1 MWLSQ
6 IVQKK
11 RYWQQLLSLLV
22 VLLINSSFYAIGQL
36 QLQQRQ
42 LQWQQWLE
50 LQPLTHQAWLV
61 SEQGQL
67 KLLSSPPKAAADFV
81 ALDGTNPVLHLA
93 PQLVQSWTA
102 LDYLLLNLPFV
113 IWLAWLVWIRP
124 YQQQFRQELQQL
136 EQQTQLLLTYLDLPF
151 HQETNPVTQLQR
163 VLLKLQNW
171 QKRDSEIRQLV
182 RVQGLVD
189 HELAIGNR
197 VFFESRLNHYLT
209 ESGEVNSG
217 AVFIVQLSHPEVHL
231 SNLIKLQ
238 RLRGCVEL
246 IAELVS
252 GWPEAV
258 MARLAENDVALLI
271 PGLNGKEAEQLGDRL
286 AQVLSQANFFAE
298 CQDFD
303 LVHIGFVLYQQGQSS
318 YQLMAEADM
327 ALKTA
332 QLQGPNAAY
341 GFNDPQKP
349 KIKGSVWW
357 RTELHNALKENRF
370 LLSFQPVFSWQ
381 DNDVLQHEVLVRLAG
396 SDGEKLAAAVFLP
409 MAANCGLAGAIDQ
422 YVLLKVAKLT
432 ETAVLEHCRCSVN
445 LNVQSLLDEGW
456 WHWLTA
462 QVNQGSLETADLA
475 LEFHEHHLIKH
486 YKNLKPKLLQLQQWG
501 FELIVDH
508 VGLSLDTTP
517 YTDELPI
524 RMLKIHPAIV
534 RGVDHQLEQQ
544 LFIRGLLASCV
555 GKDIKVI
562 ATGVEQDL
570 EWQCLKK
577 LGVTGAQ
584 GYYFSQPLARLIAQ
598 NQLSD

>member
-22 VLLINSSFYAIGQL
+22 VLLINCSFYAIGQL

-42 LQWQQWLE
+42 QQWQQWLE

-93 PQLVQSWTA
+93 PQLVQSWTV

-136 EQQTQLLLTYLDLPF
+136 EQQTQLLLTHLDLPF

-357 RTELHNALKENRF
+357 RTELHNALKEHRF
-370 LLSFQPVFSWQ
+370 LLSFQPVFCWQ

-456 WHWLTA
+456 WHWLSA

-598 NQLSD
+598 NQLSE

>member
-22 VLLINSSFYAIGQL
+22 VLLINCSFYAIGQL

-42 LQWQQWLE
+42 QQWQQWLE

-136 EQQTQLLLTYLDLPF
+136 EQQTQLLLTHLDLPF

-217 AVFIVQLSHPEVHL
+217 VVFIVQLSHPEVHL

>member
-11 RYWQQLLSLLV
+11 RQWQLVLSVLV
-22 VLLINSSFYAIGQL
+22 VVLVNISFYSIGQL
-36 QLQQRQ
+36 QLQHNQR
-42 LQWQQWLE
+42 QWQQWLQ
-50 LQPLTHQAWLV
+50 LQPLEQQSWLI
-61 SEQGQL
+61 SEKGQFR
-67 KLLSSPPKAAADFV
+67 LLNLPPADAADFI
-81 ALDGTNPVLHLA
+81 ALDGSNPVLHLSPELA
-93 PQLVQSWTA
+93 QSWTMQYYA
-102 LDYLLLNLPFV
+102 LLNLPFAL
-113 IWLAWLVWIRP
+113 WLGWLFWIHS
-124 YQQQFRQELQQL
+124 YQRQFKQELQQL
-136 EQQTQLLLTYLDLPF
+136 ELQIQLLLSHLELPF
-151 HQETNPVTQLQR
+151 HAGTNPAIQLQR

-209 ESGEVNSG
+209 ESTEVASG
-217 AVFIVQLSHPEVHL
+217 AVFLVQLSHPEPAL
-231 SNLIKLQ
+231 SVLVKLQ

-252 GWPEAV
+252 AWPDAV
-258 MARLAENDVALLI
+258 LARLADNDLVLLV
-271 PGLNGKEAEQLGDRL
+271 PGLSGKEAEQLGDRM
-286 AQVLSQANFFAE
+286 AHVLSQANFFE
-298 CQDFD
+298 DCQDFD
-303 LVHIGFVLYQQGQSS
+303 LIHIGFVLYQQGQSS

-370 LLSFQPVFSWQ
+370 ILSFQPVFSWQ
-381 DNDVLQHEVLVRLAG
+381 DNDVLQHEVLVRLAS
-396 SDGEKLAAAVFLP
+396 SDGDKLAAALFLP
-409 MAANCGLAGAIDQ
+409 MAANCGLVSAIDQ
-422 YVLLKVAKLT
+422 YVLLKVSRLSET
-432 ETAVLEHCRCSVN
+432 EALEYCRCSVN
-445 LNVQSLLDEGW
+445 LNTQSLLDDAW
-456 WHWLTA
+456 WHWL
-462 QVNQGSLETADLA
+462 QQQLSLGAIVARHLA
-475 LEFHEHHLIKH
+475 LEFHEHHLIKQ
-486 YKNLKPKLLQLQQWG
+486 YKSLKPKLLQLQQWG

-508 VGLSLDTTP
+508 VGLSLDATP
-517 YTDELPI
+517 YTDELPV
-524 RMLKIHPAIV
+524 RMLKIHPAVV
-534 RGVDHQLEQQ
+534 RSIDQQLEQQ
-544 LFIRGLLASCV
+544 LFIRGLLASCI

-562 ATGVEQDL
+562 ATGVEQDQ

-598 NQLSD
+598 NQLSE

>member
-6 IVQKK
+6 IVRKK
-11 RYWQQLLSLLV
+11 RHWQQLLSLLV
-22 VLLINSSFYAIGQL
+22 LVLVNVSFYSIGQW
-36 QLQQRQ
+36 QLEQRQ

-50 LQPLTHQAWLV
+50 LQPLQQQSWL
-61 SEQGQL
+61 SSKQGQL
-67 KLLSSPPKAAADFV
+67 QLELTPPVDAADFV
-81 ALDGTNPVLHLA
+81 ALDGSNPVLHLA
-93 PQLVQSWTA
+93 PELVQSWTA

-113 IWLAWLVWIRP
+113 IWCAWLVWIRP

-136 EQQTQLLLTYLDLPF
+136 EQQTQLLLTHLELPF

-209 ESGEVNSG
+209 ETAEVTSG
-217 AVFIVQLSHPEVHL
+217 AVFLVQLSHPEIHL

-258 MARLAENDVALLI
+258 MARLAENDLALLI

-303 LVHIGFVLYQQGQSS
+303 LVHIGFVLYQQGQTS

-381 DNDVLQHEVLVRLAG
+381 DNDVLQHEVLVRLAS
-396 SDGEKLAAAVFLP
+396 SDGEKLAAALFLP
-409 MAANCGLAGAIDQ
+409 MAANCGLVGAIDQ

-432 ETAVLEHCRCSVN
+432 ETEALEHCRCSVN
-445 LNVQSLLDEGW
+445 LNTQSLLDEGW
-456 WHWLTA
+456 WHWLES
-462 QVNQGSLETADLA
+462 QISNGNIVTADLA

-486 YKNLKPKLLQLQQWG
+486 YKNLKPKLLQLQQLG

-508 VGLSLDTTP
+508 VGLSLDATP

-524 RMLKIHPAIV
+524 RMLKIHPAVV
-534 RGVDHQLEQQ
+534 RGIDHQLEQQ

-562 ATGVEQDL
+562 ATGVEQDP

-584 GYYFSQPLARLIAQ
+584 GYYFSQPLARIIAQ
-598 NQLSD
+598 NQLSG

>member
-11 RYWQQLLSLLV
+11 RHWQQLLSVLVLLLV
-22 VLLINSSFYAIGQL
+22 NVSFYSIGQL
-36 QLQQRQ
+36 QLQERQ
-42 LQWQQWLE
+42 QQWQQWLV
-50 LQPLTHQAWLV
+50 LQPLQQQSWLIT
-61 SEQGQL
+61 EQGQL
-67 KLLSSPPKAAADFV
+67 KLLSNPPPLSADFV
-81 ALDGTNPVLHLA
+81 ALDGSNPVLHLS
-93 PQLVQSWTA
+93 PELVQSWSA

-113 IWLAWLVWIRP
+113 IWLAWLLWIRP
-124 YQQQFRQELQQL
+124 YQRQFGQELQQL
-136 EQQTQLLLTYLDLPF
+136 EQQTQLLLTHLDLPF
-151 HQETNPVTQLQR
+151 HRETNPATQLQR

-209 ESGEVNSG
+209 ESAEVASG
-217 AVFIVQLSHPEVHL
+217 AVFLVQLSHPEPHL
-231 SNLIKLQ
+231 SVLIKLQ

-246 IAELVS
+246 IAEMVS
-252 GWPEAV
+252 AWSDAV
-258 MARLAENDVALLI
+258 LARMADNDLALLI
-271 PGLNGKEAEQLGDRL
+271 PGLTGKEAEQLGDRM
-286 AQVLSQANFFAE
+286 AQVLSQANFFDE

-381 DNDVLQHEVLVRLAG
+381 DNDVLQHEVLVRLAS
-396 SDGEKLAAAVFLP
+396 SDGEKLAAALFLP
-409 MAANCGLAGAIDQ
+409 MAANCGLVSAIDQ
-422 YVLLKVAKLT
+422 YVLLKVAKLSET
-432 ETAVLEHCRCSVN
+432 EALEHCRCSVN
-445 LNVQSLLDEGW
+445 LNIQSLLDEAW
-456 WHWLTA
+456 WHWLQQQLNSGA
-462 QVNQGSLETADLA
+462 IVAPDLA

-486 YKNLKPKLLQLQQWG
+486 YKSLKPKLLQLQQWG

-508 VGLSLDTTP
+508 VGLSLDATP
-517 YTDELPI
+517 YTDELPV
-524 RMLKIHPAIV
+524 RMLKIHPAVV
-534 RGVDHQLEQQ
+534 RGIDHQLEQQ

-555 GKDIKVI
+555 GKDIKVV
-562 ATGVEQDL
+562 ATGVEQDP

-577 LGVTGAQ
+577 LGVIGAQ
-584 GYYFSQPLARLIAQ
+584 GYYFSQPLARIIAQ
-598 NQLSD
+598 NQLSE

>member
-11 RYWQQLLSLLV
+11 RHWQQLLSVLVLLLV
-22 VLLINSSFYAIGQL
+22 NISFYSIGQL
-36 QLQQRQ
+36 QLQHRQ
-42 LQWQQWLE
+42 QQWQQWLV
-50 LQPLTHQAWLV
+50 LQPLQQQSWLI
-61 SEQGQL
+61 SEQNQL
-67 KLLSSPPKAAADFV
+67 KLLSSPPSAAADFV
-81 ALDGTNPVLHLA
+81 ALDGSNPVLHLS
-93 PQLVQSWTA
+93 PELVKSWTV

-113 IWLAWLVWIRP
+113 IWLGWLLWIRP

-136 EQQTQLLLTYLDLPF
+136 EQQTQLLLAHLDLPF
-151 HQETNPVTQLQR
+151 HTETNPATQLQR

-209 ESGEVNSG
+209 ESGEAGSG
-217 AVFIVQLSHPEVHL
+217 AVFLVQLSHPESNL

-246 IAELVS
+246 ISELVS
-252 GWPEAV
+252 GWPDAV
-258 MARLAENDVALLI
+258 MARLADNDLSLLI
-271 PGLNGKEAEQLGDRL
+271 PGLAGREAEQLGDRM
-286 AQVLSQANFFAE
+286 AQVLSQANFFNE

-303 LVHIGFVLYQQGQSS
+303 LIHIGFVLYQQGQSS

-381 DNDVLQHEVLVRLAG
+381 DNDVLQHEVLVRLVS
-396 SDGEKLAAAVFLP
+396 SDGDKLAAALFLP
-409 MAANCGLAGAIDQ
+409 MAANCGLVSAIDQ
-422 YVLLKVAKLT
+422 YVLLKVAKLGET
-432 ETAVLEHCRCSVN
+432 EVLEHCRCSVN
-445 LNVQSLLDEGW
+445 LNTQSLLDEAW
-456 WHWLTA
+456 WHWLQQ
-462 QVNQGSLETADLA
+462 QVNNGTIVASDLA

-508 VGLSLDTTP
+508 VGLSLDATP

-524 RMLKIHPAIV
+524 RMLKIHPAVV
-534 RGVDHQLEQQ
+534 RGIDHQLEQQ

-562 ATGVEQDL
+562 ATGVEQDP

-577 LGVTGAQ
+577 LGVVGAQ

>member
-11 RYWQQLLSLLV
+11 RHWQQLLSVLVLLLV
-22 VLLINSSFYAIGQL
+22 NISFYSIGQL

-42 LQWQQWLE
+42 QQWQQWLV
-50 LQPLTHQAWLV
+50 LQPLQQQSWLV
-61 SEQGQL
+61 SEQNQL
-67 KLLSSPPKAAADFV
+67 KLLSSPPSDAADFV
-81 ALDGTNPVLHLA
+81 ALDGSNPVLHLS
-93 PQLVQSWTA
+93 PQLVKSWTV
-102 LDYLLLNLPFV
+102 LDYLLLNLPFA
-113 IWLAWLVWIRP
+113 IWLGWLLWIRP

-136 EQQTQLLLTYLDLPF
+136 EQQTQLLLTHLDLPF
-151 HQETNPVTQLQR
+151 HTETNPATQLQR

-209 ESGEVNSG
+209 ENGEAGSG
-217 AVFIVQLSHPEVHL
+217 AVFLVQLSHPESNL

-246 IAELVS
+246 IAELAS
-252 GWPEAV
+252 GWPDAV
-258 MARLAENDVALLI
+258 MARLADNDLSLLI
-271 PGLNGKEAEQLGDRL
+271 PGLAGRDAEQLGDRM
-286 AQVLSQANFFAE
+286 AQVLSQANFFDE

-303 LVHIGFVLYQQGQSS
+303 LIHIGFVLYQQGQSS

-381 DNDVLQHEVLVRLAG
+381 DNDVLQHEVLVRLAS
-396 SDGEKLAAAVFLP
+396 SDGDKLAAALFLP
-409 MAANCGLAGAIDQ
+409 MAANCGLVSAIDQ
-422 YVLLKVAKLT
+422 YVLLKVAKLGET
-432 ETAVLEHCRCSVN
+432 EVLEHCRCSVN
-445 LNVQSLLDEGW
+445 LNTQSLLDEAW
-456 WHWLTA
+456 WHWLQQ
-462 QVNQGSLETADLA
+462 QVNNGTIVASDLA

-486 YKNLKPKLLQLQQWG
+486 YKNLKPKLMQLQQWG

-508 VGLSLDTTP
+508 VGLSLDATP

-524 RMLKIHPAIV
+524 RMLKIHPAVV
-534 RGVDHQLEQQ
+534 RGIDHQLEQQ

-562 ATGVEQDL
+562 ATGVEQDP

-577 LGVTGAQ
+577 LGVVGAQ

-598 NQLSD
+598 NQLSE

>member
-11 RYWQQLLSLLV
+11 RHWQQLLSVLVLLLV
-22 VLLINSSFYAIGQL
+22 NISFYSIGQL

-42 LQWQQWLE
+42 QQWQQWLV
-50 LQPLTHQAWLV
+50 LQPLQQQSWLI
-61 SEQGQL
+61 SEQNQL
-67 KLLSSPPKAAADFV
+67 KLLSSPPSAAADFV
-81 ALDGTNPVLHLA
+81 ALDGSNPVLHLS
-93 PQLVQSWTA
+93 PQLVKSWTV

-113 IWLAWLVWIRP
+113 IWLGWLLWIRP

-136 EQQTQLLLTYLDLPF
+136 EQQTQLLLTHLDLPF
-151 HQETNPVTQLQR
+151 HTETNPATQLQR

-209 ESGEVNSG
+209 ESGEAGSG
-217 AVFIVQLSHPEVHL
+217 AVFLVQLSHPEANL

-246 IAELVS
+246 IAELAS
-252 GWPEAV
+252 GWPDAV
-258 MARLAENDVALLI
+258 MARLADNDLSLLI
-271 PGLNGKEAEQLGDRL
+271 PGLAGRDAEQLGDRM
-286 AQVLSQANFFAE
+286 AQVLSQANFFNE

-303 LVHIGFVLYQQGQSS
+303 LIHIGFVLYQQGQSS

-381 DNDVLQHEVLVRLAG
+381 DNDVLQHEVLVRLAS
-396 SDGEKLAAAVFLP
+396 SDGDKLAAALFLP
-409 MAANCGLAGAIDQ
+409 MAANCGLVSAIDQ
-422 YVLLKVAKLT
+422 YVLLKVAKLGET
-432 ETAVLEHCRCSVN
+432 EVLEHCRCSVN
-445 LNVQSLLDEGW
+445 LNTQSLLDEAW
-456 WHWLTA
+456 WHWLQQ
-462 QVNQGSLETADLA
+462 QVNNGTIVASDLA

-508 VGLSLDTTP
+508 VGLSLDATP

-524 RMLKIHPAIV
+524 RMLKIHPAVV
-534 RGVDHQLEQQ
+534 RGIDHQLEQQ

-562 ATGVEQDL
+562 ATGVEQDP

-577 LGVTGAQ
+577 LGVVGAQ

-598 NQLSD
+598 NQLSE

>member
-11 RYWQQLLSLLV
+11 RQWQLVLSVLV
-22 VLLINSSFYAIGQL
+22 VVLVNISFYGIGQL
-36 QLQQRQ
+36 QLQHHQR
-42 LQWQQWLE
+42 QWQQWLQ
-50 LQPLTHQAWLV
+50 LQPLVQQSWLI
-61 SEQGQL
+61 SEQGQFR
-67 KLLSSPPKAAADFV
+67 LLDSPPAKAADFI
-81 ALDGTNPVLHLA
+81 ALDGSNPVLHLSPELA
-93 PQLVQSWTA
+93 QSWTMQ
-102 LDYLLLNLPFV
+102 YYVLLNLPFAL
-113 IWLAWLVWIRP
+113 WLGWLFWIHS
-124 YQQQFRQELQQL
+124 YQRQFKQELQQL
-136 EQQTQLLLTYLDLPF
+136 ELQIQLLLSHLELPF
-151 HQETNPVTQLQR
+151 HAGTNPATQLQR

-209 ESGEVNSG
+209 ESTEVASG
-217 AVFIVQLSHPEVHL
+217 AVFLVQLSHPEPAL
-231 SNLIKLQ
+231 SVLVKLQ

-252 GWPEAV
+252 AWPDAV
-258 MARLAENDVALLI
+258 LARLADNDLVLLV
-271 PGLNGKEAEQLGDRL
+271 PGLSGKEAEQLGDRM
-286 AQVLSQANFFAE
+286 AHVLSQANFFE
-298 CQDFD
+298 DCQDFD
-303 LVHIGFVLYQQGQSS
+303 LIHIGFVLYQQGQSS

-370 LLSFQPVFSWQ
+370 MLSFQPVFSWQ
-381 DNDVLQHEVLVRLAG
+381 DNDVLQHEVLVRLAS
-396 SDGEKLAAAVFLP
+396 SDGDKLAAALFLP
-409 MAANCGLAGAIDQ
+409 MAANCGLVSAIDQ
-422 YVLLKVAKLT
+422 YVLLKVARLSET
-432 ETAVLEHCRCSVN
+432 EALEYCRCSVN
-445 LNVQSLLDEGW
+445 LNTQSLLDDAW
-456 WHWLTA
+456 WHWL
-462 QVNQGSLETADLA
+462 QQQLSLGAIVAKHLA
-475 LEFHEHHLIKH
+475 LEFHEHHLIKQ
-486 YKNLKPKLLQLQQWG
+486 YKSLKPKLLQLQQWG

-508 VGLSLDTTP
+508 VGLSLDATP
-517 YTDELPI
+517 YTDELPV
-524 RMLKIHPAIV
+524 RMLKIHPAVI
-534 RGVDHQLEQQ
+534 RGIDQQLEQQ
-544 LFIRGLLASCV
+544 LFIRGLLASCI

-562 ATGVEQDL
+562 ATGVEQDQ

-598 NQLSD
+598 NQLSE

>member
-6 IVQKK
+6 IVAKK
-11 RYWQQLLSLLV
+11 WYRQQLLIVLV
-22 VLLINSSFYAIGQL
+22 LVFVNLCFYSAGQA

-42 LQWQQWLE
+42 QQWQLWLE
-50 LQPLTHQAWLV
+50 MQPLQHESWLV
-61 SEQGQL
+61 KQQGQL
-67 KLLSSPPKAAADFV
+67 KLLTTAPEGATDFV
-81 ALDGTNPVLHLA
+81 IVQGSEPVLHLA
-93 PQLVQSWTA
+93 AEWMQSWTV
-102 LDYLLLNLPFV
+102 LDYLLLNLPFMF
-113 IWLAWLVWIRP
+113 WLAWSFWQRP
-124 YQQQFRQELQQL
+124 YQHQLRQELKQV
-136 EQQTQLLLTYLDLPF
+136 EQQTQLLLTHLGLPF
-151 HQETNPVTQLQR
+151 HEKTNPATQLQR

-171 QKRDSEIRQLV
+171 QKRDHEIRQLV

-197 VFFESRLNHYLT
+197 VFFESRLHHYLT
-209 ESGEVNSG
+209 EPAEVNTG
-217 AVFIVQLSHPEVHL
+217 AAFLIQLSHPESQVTHL
-231 SNLIKLQ
+231 VKLQ

-246 IAELVS
+246 LCELVS

-258 MARLAENDVALLI
+258 VARLAENDLALLI
-271 PGLNGKEAEQLGDRL
+271 PGLSGKEAEQLGDRL

-298 CQDFD
+298 LQDFD
-303 LVHIGFVLYQQGQSS
+303 LVHIGFALYQRGQSA
-318 YQLMAEADM
+318 YQVMAEADM

-370 LLSFQPVFSWQ
+370 LLSFQPVFSWEER
-381 DNDVLQHEVLVRLAG
+381 DVLQHEVLVRLTSG
-396 SDGEKLAAAVFLP
+396 DGEKFAAALFLP
-409 MAANCGLAGAIDQ
+409 MAANCGLVGAIDQ

-432 ETAVLEHCRCSVN
+432 ETETLQHCRCSVN
-445 LNVQSLLDEGW
+445 LNVQSVLDAAW
-456 WHWLTA
+456 WHWLTSQIESGGISA
-462 QVNQGSLETADLA
+462 AKLA

-486 YKNLKPKLLQLQQWG
+486 FKQLKPKLLQLQQWG

-508 VGLSLDTTP
+508 VGLSLDATP
-517 YTDELPI
+517 YTDEIPVQ
-524 RMLKIHPAIV
+524 MLKIHPAVI
-534 RGVDHQLEQQ
+534 RGIDQQLEQQ

-562 ATGVEQDL
+562 ATAVEQEA

-584 GYYFSQPLARLIAQ
+584 GNYFSQPLARLMAQ
-598 NQLSD
+598 NQLSG

>member
-6 IVQKK
+6 IVRKK

-22 VLLINSSFYAIGQL
+22 LLLVNASFYAIGQL
-36 QLQQRQ
+36 QMQQRQ
-42 LQWQQWLE
+42 QQWQQWLVI
-50 LQPLTHQAWLV
+50 QPLQQSSWLIKD
-61 SEQGQL
+61 QGQL
-67 KLLSSPPKAAADFV
+67 KLLSSPPESSADFV
-81 ALDGTNPVLHLA
+81 ALDGSNPVLHLA
-93 PQLVQSWTA
+93 PELVQSWTM
-102 LDYLLLNLPFV
+102 LDYLLLNLPFL
-113 IWLAWLVWIRP
+113 IWVAWLLWIRP

-136 EQQTQLLLTYLDLPF
+136 EQQTQLLLNHLELPF
-151 HQETNPVTQLQR
+151 HTETNPATQLQR

-209 ESGEVNSG
+209 ESTEAASG
-217 AVFIVQLSHPEVHL
+217 AVFLVQLSHPEPHL

-238 RLRGCVEL
+238 RLRGCIEL
-246 IAELVS
+246 IAELAS
-252 GWPEAV
+252 GWSDAV
-258 MARLAENDVALLI
+258 LARLADNDLVLLI
-271 PGLNGKEAEQLGDRL
+271 PALTGKEAEQLGDRM
-286 AQVLSQANFFAE
+286 AHVLSQANFFDE

-303 LVHIGFVLYQQGQSS
+303 LIHIGFVLYQQGQSS

-381 DNDVLQHEVLVRLAG
+381 DNDVLQHEVLVRLAS
-396 SDGEKLAAAVFLP
+396 SDGDKLAAALFLP
-409 MAANCGLAGAIDQ
+409 MAANCGLVSAIDQ
-422 YVLLKVAKLT
+422 YVLLKVAKLSET
-432 ETAVLEHCRCSVN
+432 EALEHCRCSVN
-445 LNVQSLLDEGW
+445 LNTLSLLDEGW
-456 WHWLTA
+456 WHWLQQQINSGLIVAT
-462 QVNQGSLETADLA
+462 DLA
-475 LEFHEHHLIKH
+475 LEFHEHHLIKQ
-486 YKNLKPKLLQLQQWG
+486 YKNLKPKLLQLHQWG

-508 VGLSLDTTP
+508 VGLSLDATP
-517 YTDELPI
+517 YTDELPV
-524 RMLKIHPAIV
+524 RMLKIHPAVV
-534 RGVDHQLEQQ
+534 RGIDHQLEQQ

-577 LGVTGAQ
+577 LGVVGAQ

-598 NQLSD
+598 NQLSE

>member
-22 VLLINSSFYAIGQL
+22 VLLINCSFYAIGQL

-42 LQWQQWLE
+42 QQWQQWLE

-136 EQQTQLLLTYLDLPF
+136 EQQTQLLLTHLDLPF

-370 LLSFQPVFSWQ
+370 LLSFQPVFCWQ

>member
-1 MWLSQ
+1 MQPLGLP
-6 IVQKK
+6 VPEFPCGG
-11 RYWQQLLSLLV
+11 LV
-22 VLLINSSFYAIGQL
+22 GLVSFGSGPTSTNSSKNCSN
-36 QLQQRQ
+36 
-42 LQWQQWLE
+42 W
-50 LQPLTHQAWLV
+50 
-61 SEQGQL
+61 
-67 KLLSSPPKAAADFV
+67 SSKHSCYLAH
-81 ALDGTNPVLHLA
+81 LDM
-93 PQLVQSWTA
+93 
-102 LDYLLLNLPFV
+102 
-113 IWLAWLVWIRP
+113 
-124 YQQQFRQELQQL
+124 
-136 EQQTQLLLTYLDLPF
+136 PF
-151 HQETNPVTQLQR
+151 HAGTEPAAQLQR

-286 AQVLSQANFFAE
+286 AQVLSQANFFAD

-422 YVLLKVAKLT
+422 YVLLKGSKIDRNRSTGTLPLQC
-432 ETAVLEHCRCSVN
+432 EPKCSVC
-445 LNVQSLLDEGW
+445 SG
-456 WHWLTA
+456 
-462 QVNQGSLETADLA
+462 
-475 LEFHEHHLIKH
+475 
-486 YKNLKPKLLQLQQWG
+486 
-501 FELIVDH
+501 
-508 VGLSLDTTP
+508 
-517 YTDELPI
+517 
-524 RMLKIHPAIV
+524 
-534 RGVDHQLEQQ
+534 
-544 LFIRGLLASCV
+544 
-555 GKDIKVI
+555 
-562 ATGVEQDL
+562 
-570 EWQCLKK
+570 
-577 LGVTGAQ
+577 
-584 GYYFSQPLARLIAQ
+584 
-598 NQLSD
+598 

>member
-11 RYWQQLLSLLV
+11 RHWQHAVSVLV
-22 VLLINSSFYAIGQL
+22 VLLINLSFYSIGQM

-42 LQWQQWLE
+42 QQWQQWLA
-50 LQPLTHQAWLV
+50 LQPLQQQAWLIN
-61 SEQGQL
+61 EQGQL
-67 KLLSSPPKAAADFV
+67 KLLSSPPQRAAEFV
-81 ALDGTNPVLHLA
+81 ALDGTNPVLHLDPA
-93 PQLVQSWTA
+93 LVKSFEV
-102 LDYLLLNLPFV
+102 LDYLLLNFPVVL
-113 IWLAWLVWIRP
+113 WLLWLLWIRP
-124 YQQQFRQELQQL
+124 YQRQFKQELQQL
-136 EQQTQLLLTYLDLPF
+136 EQQTEQLLGQLDMPF
-151 HQETNPVTQLQR
+151 HAGGHISAQLQR

-171 QKRDSEIRQLV
+171 QKRESEIRQLV

-197 VFFESRLNHYLT
+197 VFFESRVNHYLT
-209 ESGEVNSG
+209 ESTEVGSG
-217 AVFIVQLSHPEVHL
+217 AVFLVQLSHPEPNL

-238 RLRGCVEL
+238 RLKGCVEL
-246 IAELVS
+246 MTELVS
-252 GWPEAV
+252 HWSDAV
-258 MARLAENDVALLI
+258 IARLADNDLALLI

-286 AQVLSQANFFAE
+286 AQVLSQSNFFAE

-381 DNDVLQHEVLVRLAG
+381 ENDVLQHEVLVRLAT
-396 SDGEKLAAAVFLP
+396 SDGDKLPAALFLP
-409 MAANCGLAGAIDQ
+409 MAANCGLVSAIDQ
-422 YVLLKVAKLT
+422 YVLLKVAKLSET
-432 ETAVLEHCRCSVN
+432 EALEYCRCSVN
-445 LNVQSLLDEGW
+445 LNAQSLLDESW
-456 WHWLTA
+456 WFWLQQ
-462 QVNQGSLETADLA
+462 QVSSGAIVAKDLA
-475 LEFHEHHLIKH
+475 LEFHEHHLIKQ
-486 YKNLKPKLLQLQQWG
+486 YKSLKPKLLQLQQWG

-508 VGLSLDTTP
+508 VGLSLDATP
-517 YTDELPI
+517 YTDELPV
-524 RMLKIHPAIV
+524 RMLKIHPAVV
-534 RGVDHQLEQQ
+534 RGIDHQLEQQ
-544 LFIRGLLASCV
+544 LFIRGLLASCM

-562 ATGVEQDL
+562 ATGVEQDP

-577 LGVTGAQ
+577 LGVVGAQ
-584 GYYFSQPLARLIAQ
+584 GYYFSQPLARIIAQ
-598 NQLSD
+598 NQLSE

>member
-6 IVQKK
+6 IVRKK
-11 RYWQQLLSLLV
+11 RYWQLLLSLLV
-22 VLLINSSFYAIGQL
+22 LLLVNASFYAIGQL
-36 QLQQRQ
+36 QMQQRQ
-42 LQWQQWLE
+42 QQWQQWLVI
-50 LQPLTHQAWLV
+50 QPLQQSSWLIKD
-61 SEQGQL
+61 QGQL
-67 KLLSSPPKAAADFV
+67 KLLSSPPESSADFV
-81 ALDGTNPVLHLA
+81 ALDGSNPVLHLA
-93 PQLVQSWTA
+93 PELVQSWTM
-102 LDYLLLNLPFV
+102 LDYLLLNLPFL
-113 IWLAWLVWIRP
+113 IWVAWLLWIRP

-136 EQQTQLLLTYLDLPF
+136 EQQTQLLMTHLELPF
-151 HQETNPVTQLQR
+151 HTETNPATQLQR

-209 ESGEVNSG
+209 ESTEAASG
-217 AVFIVQLSHPEVHL
+217 AVFLVQLSHPEPHL

-246 IAELVS
+246 IAELAS
-252 GWPEAV
+252 GWSDAV
-258 MARLAENDVALLI
+258 LARLADNDLVLLI
-271 PGLNGKEAEQLGDRL
+271 PALTGKEAEQLGDRM
-286 AQVLSQANFFAE
+286 AHVLSQANFFDE

-303 LVHIGFVLYQQGQSS
+303 LIHIGFVLYQQGQSS

-381 DNDVLQHEVLVRLAG
+381 DNDVLQHEVLVRLAS
-396 SDGEKLAAAVFLP
+396 SDGDKLAAALFLP
-409 MAANCGLAGAIDQ
+409 MAANCGLVSAIDQ
-422 YVLLKVAKLT
+422 YVLLKVAKLSET
-432 ETAVLEHCRCSVN
+432 EALEHCRCSVN
-445 LNVQSLLDEGW
+445 LNTLSLLDEGW
-456 WHWLTA
+456 WHWLQQQINSGLIVAT
-462 QVNQGSLETADLA
+462 DLA
-475 LEFHEHHLIKH
+475 LEFHEHHLIKQ
-486 YKNLKPKLLQLQQWG
+486 YKNLKPKLLQLHQWG

-508 VGLSLDTTP
+508 VGLSLDATP
-517 YTDELPI
+517 YTDELPV
-524 RMLKIHPAIV
+524 RMLKIHPAVV
-534 RGVDHQLEQQ
+534 RGIDHQLEQQ

-577 LGVTGAQ
+577 LGVVGAQ

-598 NQLSD
+598 NQLSE

>member
-11 RYWQQLLSLLV
+11 RHWQQLLSLLV
-22 VLLINSSFYAIGQL
+22 VLLINSSFYVVGQL

-136 EQQTQLLLTYLDLPF
+136 EQQTQLLLTHLDLPF

-209 ESGEVNSG
+209 ESEEVNSG

-252 GWPEAV
+252 AWPEAV

-534 RGVDHQLEQQ
+534 RGVNHQLEQQ

-598 NQLSD
+598 NQLSE

>member
-6 IVQKK
+6 IVRKK

-22 VLLINSSFYAIGQL
+22 LLLVNASFYAIGQL
-36 QLQQRQ
+36 QMQQRQ
-42 LQWQQWLE
+42 QQWQQWLVI
-50 LQPLTHQAWLV
+50 QPLQQSSWLIKD
-61 SEQGQL
+61 QGQL
-67 KLLSSPPKAAADFV
+67 KLLSSPPASSADFV
-81 ALDGTNPVLHLA
+81 ALDGSNPVLHLA
-93 PQLVQSWTA
+93 PELVQSWTM
-102 LDYLLLNLPFV
+102 LDYLLLNLPFL
-113 IWLAWLVWIRP
+113 IWVAWLLWIRP

-136 EQQTQLLLTYLDLPF
+136 EQQTQLLLNHLELPF
-151 HQETNPVTQLQR
+151 HTETNPATQLQR

-209 ESGEVNSG
+209 ESTEAASG
-217 AVFIVQLSHPEVHL
+217 AVFLVQLSHPEPHL

-238 RLRGCVEL
+238 RLRGCIEL
-246 IAELVS
+246 IAELAS
-252 GWPEAV
+252 GWSDAV
-258 MARLAENDVALLI
+258 LARLADNDLVLLI
-271 PGLNGKEAEQLGDRL
+271 PALTGKEAEQLGDRM
-286 AQVLSQANFFAE
+286 AHVLSQANFFDE

-303 LVHIGFVLYQQGQSS
+303 LIHIGFVLYQQGQSS

-381 DNDVLQHEVLVRLAG
+381 DNDVLQHEVLVRLAS
-396 SDGEKLAAAVFLP
+396 SDGDKLAAALFLP
-409 MAANCGLAGAIDQ
+409 MAANCGLVSAIDQ
-422 YVLLKVAKLT
+422 YVLLKVAKLSET
-432 ETAVLEHCRCSVN
+432 EALEHCRCSVN
-445 LNVQSLLDEGW
+445 LNTLSLLDEGW
-456 WHWLTA
+456 WHWLQQQINSGLIVAT
-462 QVNQGSLETADLA
+462 DLA
-475 LEFHEHHLIKH
+475 LEFHEHHLIKQ
-486 YKNLKPKLLQLQQWG
+486 YKNLKPKLLQLHQWG

-508 VGLSLDTTP
+508 VGLSLDATP
-517 YTDELPI
+517 YTDELPV
-524 RMLKIHPAIV
+524 RMLKIHPAVV
-534 RGVDHQLEQQ
+534 RGIDHQLEQQ

-562 ATGVEQDL
+562 ATGVEQDP

-577 LGVTGAQ
+577 LGVVGAQ

-598 NQLSD
+598 NQLSE

>member
-11 RYWQQLLSLLV
+11 RQWQLVLSVLV
-22 VLLINSSFYAIGQL
+22 VVLVNISFYSIGQL
-36 QLQQRQ
+36 QLQHNQR
-42 LQWQQWLE
+42 QWQQWLQ
-50 LQPLTHQAWLV
+50 LQPLEQQSWLI
-61 SEQGQL
+61 SEKGQFR
-67 KLLSSPPKAAADFV
+67 LLNLPPADAADFI
-81 ALDGTNPVLHLA
+81 ALDGSNPVLHLSPELA
-93 PQLVQSWTA
+93 QSWTMQYYA
-102 LDYLLLNLPFV
+102 LLNLPFAL
-113 IWLAWLVWIRP
+113 WLGWLFWIHS
-124 YQQQFRQELQQL
+124 YQRQFKQELQQL
-136 EQQTQLLLTYLDLPF
+136 ELQIQLLLSHLELPF
-151 HQETNPVTQLQR
+151 HAGTNPAIQLQR

-209 ESGEVNSG
+209 ESTEVASG
-217 AVFIVQLSHPEVHL
+217 AVFLVQLSHPEPAL
-231 SNLIKLQ
+231 SVLVKLQ

-252 GWPEAV
+252 AWPDAV
-258 MARLAENDVALLI
+258 LARLADNDLVLLV
-271 PGLNGKEAEQLGDRL
+271 PGLSGKEAEQLGDRM
-286 AQVLSQANFFAE
+286 AHVLSQANFFE
-298 CQDFD
+298 DCQDFD
-303 LVHIGFVLYQQGQSS
+303 LIHIGFVLYQQGQSS

-357 RTELHNALKENRF
+357 RTELHNALKESRF
-370 LLSFQPVFSWQ
+370 ILSFQPVFSWQ
-381 DNDVLQHEVLVRLAG
+381 DNDVLQHEVLVRLAS
-396 SDGEKLAAAVFLP
+396 SDGDKLAAALFLP
-409 MAANCGLAGAIDQ
+409 MAANCGLVSAIDQ
-422 YVLLKVAKLT
+422 YVLLKVSRLSET
-432 ETAVLEHCRCSVN
+432 EALEYCRCSVN
-445 LNVQSLLDEGW
+445 LNTQSLLDDAW
-456 WHWLTA
+456 WHWL
-462 QVNQGSLETADLA
+462 QQQLSLGAIVARHLA
-475 LEFHEHHLIKH
+475 LEFHEHHLIKQ
-486 YKNLKPKLLQLQQWG
+486 YKSLKPKLLQLQQWG

-508 VGLSLDTTP
+508 VGLSLDATP
-517 YTDELPI
+517 YTDELPV
-524 RMLKIHPAIV
+524 RMLKIHPAVV
-534 RGVDHQLEQQ
+534 RSIDQQLEQQ
-544 LFIRGLLASCV
+544 LFIRGLLASCI

-562 ATGVEQDL
+562 ATGVEQDQ

-598 NQLSD
+598 NQLSE

>member
-11 RYWQQLLSLLV
+11 RYWQRLLSLLV
-22 VLLINSSFYAIGQL
+22 VLLINCSFYAIGQL

-42 LQWQQWLE
+42 QQWQQWLE

-136 EQQTQLLLTYLDLPF
+136 EQQTQLLLTHLDLPF

-286 AQVLSQANFFAE
+286 AQVLSQANF
-298 CQDFD
+298 
-303 LVHIGFVLYQQGQSS
+303 L
-318 YQLMAEADM
+318 
-327 ALKTA
+327 
-332 QLQGPNAAY
+332 
-341 GFNDPQKP
+341 
-349 KIKGSVWW
+349 
-357 RTELHNALKENRF
+357 
-370 LLSFQPVFSWQ
+370 
-381 DNDVLQHEVLVRLAG
+381 
-396 SDGEKLAAAVFLP
+396 
-409 MAANCGLAGAIDQ
+409 
-422 YVLLKVAKLT
+422 
-432 ETAVLEHCRCSVN
+432 
-445 LNVQSLLDEGW
+445 LNVRI
-456 WHWLTA
+456 
-462 QVNQGSLETADLA
+462 
-475 LEFHEHHLIKH
+475 LI
-486 YKNLKPKLLQLQQWG
+486 
-501 FELIVDH
+501 
-508 VGLSLDTTP
+508 
-517 YTDELPI
+517 
-524 RMLKIHPAIV
+524 
-534 RGVDHQLEQQ
+534 
-544 LFIRGLLASCV
+544 
-555 GKDIKVI
+555 
-562 ATGVEQDL
+562 
-570 EWQCLKK
+570 
-577 LGVTGAQ
+577 
-584 GYYFSQPLARLIAQ
+584 
-598 NQLSD
+598 